1 MLSALD
7 KDGHN
12 LLLPPFLSCL
22 TLASF
27 LPTNPSIP
35 ESCSGHLLF
44 VVSSFTVSPPL
55 HPRLLL
61 LPPSLLWFFFPA
73 DLHSCSALYLYACG
87 LIWPV
92 CCCCWVESLLV
103 MVGLSRSMGVVRWQG
118 GDGGLLKK
126 KSNTA
131 LPFVKPLCV
140 IFALSPLAVYLSLPN
155 LPLSCPEGP
164 AMTEWAILKT
174 NLNAGRYWWHKLTKK
189 KKKLLFCLRKC
200 F

>member
-35 ESCSGHLLF
+35 ESCSGHLPF
-44 VVSSFTVSPPL
+44 VFSSFTISLPL
-55 HPRLLL
+55 HSRLLL
-61 LPPSLLWFFFPA
+61 LPPSLLCFFPA

-92 CCCCWVESLLV
+92 CSCCWVESLLV

-118 GDGGLLKK
+118 GDSGLLKK
-126 KSNTA
+126 KATPPCHLLNYCA
-131 LPFVKPLCV
+131 LFLLCHPWLSTSHCLICPCHVLRDLPWLSEQFLKP
-140 IFALSPLAVYLSLPN
+140 
-155 LPLSCPEGP
+155 
-164 AMTEWAILKT
+164 T
-174 NLNAGRYWWHKLTKK
+174 
-189 KKKLLFCLRKC
+189 
-200 F
+200 